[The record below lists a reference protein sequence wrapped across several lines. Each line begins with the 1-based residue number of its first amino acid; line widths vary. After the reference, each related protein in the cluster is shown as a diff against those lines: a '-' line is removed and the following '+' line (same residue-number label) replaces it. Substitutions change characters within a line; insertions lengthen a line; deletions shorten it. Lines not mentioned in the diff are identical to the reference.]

1 MLKLEFHIFKNIT
14 TNVMKKILLIVCL
27 FLLIYA
33 CGKDSEATLLLLNST
48 DKSSNNAE
56 TYLLEEF
63 NSAVS
68 ASDGES
74 ADTSADFHNTNSVV
88 PDGASVNG
96 NKYLALGDSY
106 TIGESVDTAQRW
118 PVQLLDK
125 LSKANSKIND
135 LEIIARTG
143 WTALQLKDAT
153 SETIKEPPYGLVSLL
168 IGVND
173 QFQGQD
179 AESFRPNFI
188 SLIDRA
194 IKLSGNKKERVFVLS
209 IPDWGATLFAKSFE
223 GNEITK
229 QINRFNTIIKFETE
243 GRNVKFYNI
252 TTISRKALNDF
263 SLLSDDN
270 LHPSGKM
277 YAQWVALIEKDIL
290 SINFN

>member
-1 MLKLEFHIFKNIT
+1 
-14 TNVMKKILLIVCL
+14 MKKILLIVCL

-209 IPDWGATLFAKSFE
+209 IPDWGATLFANSFE